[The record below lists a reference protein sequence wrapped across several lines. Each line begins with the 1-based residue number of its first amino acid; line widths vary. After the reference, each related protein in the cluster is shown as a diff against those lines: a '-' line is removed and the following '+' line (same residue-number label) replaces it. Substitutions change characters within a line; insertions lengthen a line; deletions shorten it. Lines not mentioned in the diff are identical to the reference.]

1 MAIIVLRDFITILK
15 ALIAKLDRKLGD
27 TNNYY
32 NKDYDKNY

>member
-1 MAIIVLRDFITILK
+1 MAIIVLRDFIMLK
-15 ALIAKLDRKLGD
+15 ALIAKLNRKLGD